1 MTKTLLVFSIAMF
14 VLLFCASVSGN
25 YVSAKPSDTKL
36 KTATNLEE
44 KKKINS
50 AKSLAEEMRQKMLE
64 KMYQDHKSKKDN
76 SKKQIALEAIKKLGS
91 AKKIKKIGS
100 N

>member
-1 MTKTLLVFSIAMF
+1 MTKIILVFSIVMSM
-14 VLLFCASVSGN
+14 LLFCANMSGN
-25 YVSAKPSDTKL
+25 YVFAKPSDIKL
-36 KTATNLEE
+36 KTTTNLEE

-64 KMYQDHKSKKDN
+64 KIHQDYKSKKDN
-76 SKKQIALEAIKKLGS
+76 SKKQIALEAIKKLDS
-91 AKKIKKIGS
+91 KKLKKIGS